1 MATNPAP
8 EVTTPADS
16 SPPNLQPWSLVFR
29 DQTLQCLESLRDRLG
44 QVSDP
49 AQLPSELALMS
60 DLQPWVGQLNTLI
73 HKIRSNLLQVAVFGH
88 VSRGKSA
95 LLNAILGEPL
105 LPIGPLNGVTQ
116 WPRTLRWTPPLP
128 ESTPLPLEVEWVD
141 TPGLDD
147 VDGGDD
153 LRSVG
158 DHRARMAQ
166 EIALGADLL
175 LFIIVG
181 KPNGA
186 ELRSLEQLRQAGKP
200 LLLVSN
206 KSDLHPDL
214 TPQILWEALGSD
226 LQTWLSETDIVCT
239 AANPAPVKVRTE
251 YPDGRTTESWEI
263 PPPQVQVLQERLQT
277 FFTLEGWGSVL
288 LNALQQATV
297 IQRAIAQYSITQ
309 QQPTAQR
316 AIGRLGVLK
325 AMGVGMLPVAWLDGI
340 VNGIGDLMLV
350 RSLVK
355 TYGLPTPRHEVEALW
370 RTIFFSTVGVLLS
383 DLASRLM
390 FGVGHLFTQDFESLG
405 GVLAWGGTAMLQGI
419 VAFYGAQRVGEAT
432 QTYLLAGCTWQP
444 LGPSQ
449 VQEAMLQI
457 LPDTL
462 QIQRLKGDR
471 P

>member
-1 MATNPAP
+1 MA
-8 EVTTPADS
+8 
-16 SPPNLQPWSLVFR
+16 
-29 DQTLQCLESLRDRLG
+29 
-44 QVSDP
+44 
-49 AQLPSELALMS
+49 

-73 HKIRSNLLQVAVFGH
+73 HKVRSNLLQVAVFGH

-105 LPIGPLNGVTQ
+105 LSIGPLNGVTQ

-128 ESTPLPLEVEWVD
+128 ESAPLPLEVEWVD
-141 TPGLDD
+141 TPGLDE
-147 VDGGDD
+147 VDGGD
-153 LRSVG
+153 
-158 DHRARMAQ
+158 RARMAQ

-186 ELRSLEQLRQAGKP
+186 ELRSLEQLQQVGKP

-214 TPQILWEALGSD
+214 TPHLLWEALGSD
-226 LQTWLSETDIVCT
+226 LQSWLSEADIVCT
-239 AANPAPVKVRTE
+239 AADPAPVKVRTE
-251 YPDGRTTESWEI
+251 YPDGHTTESWEI
-263 PPPQVQVLQERLQT
+263 PPPHIQALQDRLQT

-288 LNALQQATV
+288 LNALQQTTV
-297 IQRAIAQYSITQ
+297 IQRAIAQYSIIQ

-316 AIGRLGVLK
+316 AIGRLGLLK

-340 VNGIGDLMLV
+340 VNGIGDLILV
-350 RSLVK
+350 RSLVR

-390 FGVGHLFTQDFESLG
+390 LGVGHLFTQDFESLG
-405 GVLAWGGTAMLQGI
+405 GVLAWGGTAILQGI

-449 VQEAMLQI
+449 VQEAMLQT

-462 QIQRLKGDR
+462 QLQRLKGDDRRSVGDHR